1 MKFHSTLKSEKRFA
15 VTLFLLIP
23 VLLFVVF
30 YVYPIGYTVYLSF
43 HEWDGISP
51 NLKPAGLKNYAL
63 ILERTELHT
72 AVINNFQWL
81 IFYIIVPPALGLGLA
96 LILNRGIRGESIF
109 ETIFF
114 VPNTITPVA
123 VATIWRWLYNPGFG
137 IINKFLEII
146 GLQALQQNWLG
157 DPHLATYSSMIAAT
171 WFVVGA
177 SFIIYLAGLKGIP
190 QDLIDAA
197 KIDGASFF
205 KALYYVIWPMLT
217 PATIIV
223 IALQAMRAIKLFD
236 LLFALTGGGP
246 AYFTTVLGVLMYDV
260 AFRRFHMGQGATVAI
275 ILFILAAIIISPY
288 MIYTSRK
295 LEEIQ
300 Q

>member
-1 MKFHSTLKSEKRFA
+1 LKSEKRIA
-15 VTLFLLIP
+15 IIIFLLIP
-23 VLLFVVF
+23 ILLFVCF

-43 HEWDGISP
+43 HAWDGISP
-51 NLKPAGLKNYAL
+51 TLEPTGVTNYVL
-63 ILERTELHT
+63 ILHDTELRT

-81 IFYIIVPPALGLGLA
+81 IFYITVPPALGLGLA
-96 LILNRGIRGESIF
+96 LILNRDIKGKGIF

-114 VPNTITPVA
+114 MPNTITPVA
-123 VATIWRWLYNPGFG
+123 VATLWRWLFNPNFG
-137 IINKFLEII
+137 VINRFLEIV
-146 GLQALQQNWLG
+146 GLQVLQQNWLG

-171 WFVVGA
+171 WYVVGA
-177 SFIIYLAGLKGIP
+177 SFIIYLAGLKSVP

-197 KIDGASFF
+197 KIDGASFA
-205 KALYYVIWPMLT
+205 KAFRYVIWPMLT
-217 PATIIV
+217 PATIVV

-246 AYFTTVLGVLMYDV
+246 SYFTTVLGVLMYDV

-275 ILFILAAIIISPY
+275 ILFILAAVIISPY

>member
-1 MKFHSTLKSEKRFA
+1 
-15 VTLFLLIP
+15 
-23 VLLFVVF
+23 
-30 YVYPIGYTVYLSF
+30 
-43 HEWDGISP
+43 
-51 NLKPAGLKNYAL
+51 
-63 ILERTELHT
+63 
-72 AVINNFQWL
+72 
-81 IFYIIVPPALGLGLA
+81 
-96 LILNRGIRGESIF
+96 
-109 ETIFF
+109 
-114 VPNTITPVA
+114 
-123 VATIWRWLYNPGFG
+123 
-137 IINKFLEII
+137 
-146 GLQALQQNWLG
+146 
-157 DPHLATYSSMIAAT
+157 MIAAT

-190 QDLIDAA
+190 QDLVDAA

-205 KALYYVIWPMLT
+205 KALRYVIWPMLT
-217 PATIIV
+217 PATIVV

-246 AYFTTVLGVLMYDV
+246 SYFTTVLGVLMYDV

-288 MIYTSRK
+288 MIYSTRR